1 MKLDWTRLASHGH
14 RRFPERLAFILNNR
28 FRRFLSPPE
37 QLISQLGVQ
46 PNDVVLDFGC
56 GPGFFTIPLARRAAR
71 TIGVDVSPRML
82 EKASSNAQKNDVRVE
97 FVTSDGSKIKVE
109 DRCVDLVLLVHV
121 YHEIEDKQK
130 TLGEFSRIL
139 RENGRLM
146 IVERVRGGI
155 FSGRF
160 GPPIMSEE
168 QIGRD
173 MELGEFTLNRTIPHG
188 NDSIFVARRLTKM
201 H

>member
-1 MKLDWTRLASHGH
+1 MMRLASHGH
-14 RRFPERLAFILNNR
+14 KRFPERLAFILNNGM
-28 FRRFLSPPE
+28 RRFLNPPE

-46 PNDVVLDFGC
+46 PNDVVMDFGC

-82 EKASSNAQKNDVRVE
+82 EKASSNAQKNGARIE
-97 FVTSDGSKIKVE
+97 FVMSDGSRIKVE
-109 DRCVDLVLLVHV
+109 DRSVDLVLLVHV

-130 TLGEFSRIL
+130 ALGEFSRIL
-139 RENGRLM
+139 RENGRLT
-146 IVERVRGGI
+146 IVERVRGGL

-160 GPPIMSEE
+160 GPPIMTEE

-173 MELGEFTLNRTIPHG
+173 VELGGFTLNRKIPHG
-188 NDSIFVARRLTKM
+188 NDIIFVFRRLTKT